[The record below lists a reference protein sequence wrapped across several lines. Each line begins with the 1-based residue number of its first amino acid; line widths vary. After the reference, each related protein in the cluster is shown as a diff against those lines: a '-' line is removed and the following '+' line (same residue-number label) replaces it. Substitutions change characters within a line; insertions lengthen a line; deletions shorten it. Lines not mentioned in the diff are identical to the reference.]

1 LFRFINNKKNFKGSS
16 MFTGIIEA
24 ICTVKTAVVSAGAMK
39 LTVDLAAPARGCK
52 TGDSIAVN
60 GVCLTI
66 TKITGTIVD
75 FDISGETLA
84 KTTLGSLRAGAFVNI
99 ERALAAD
106 GRFGGHFVLG
116 HINGTATIK
125 SIEKKGQFSNMTFAA
140 DKELLDNMIGKGSV
154 AVDGISLTV
163 AKLNKDSFTVALI
176 PETLNRT
183 ILGKAK
189 LGDKVN
195 IETDCI
201 VKAVKKHLE
210 QILPKQDLTIEKLQE
225 LGF

>member
-24 ICTVKTAVVSAGAMK
+24 ICTVKTAAVSAGAMK
-39 LTVDLAAPARGCK
+39 LAVDLAAPARGCK
-52 TGDSIAVN
+52 TGDSIAIN

-116 HINGTATIK
+116 HIDGTAVIK
-125 SIEKKGQFSNMTFAA
+125 KIEKKGRFSNMIFTV
-140 DKELLDNMIGKGSV
+140 DKELLDCIIPKGSV
-154 AVDGISLTV
+154 AVDGVSLTV
-163 AKLNKDSFTVALI
+163 SELNKDSFIVALI
-176 PETLNRT
+176 PETLSRT
-183 ILGKAK
+183 TLGKAK
-189 LGDKVN
+189 VGDKVN

-210 QILPKQDLTIEKLQE
+210 QIMPKQGLTIEKLHD